1 MVLKTQA
8 PMIPVAVVGA
18 EETYISLYNSP
29 TLASLT
35 GLPYL
40 PITPTF
46 PWLGLLGLIPLP
58 TQWYID
64 FGEPI
69 PISTGGC
76 SPEAADDDDLAL
88 VSQLSE
94 QARGTIQGMILS
106 RLAKRHSI
114 FWD

>member
-1 MVLKTQA
+1 
-8 PMIPVAVVGA
+8 VGA
-18 EETYISLYNSP
+18 EEIYLSLYNSP
-29 TLASLT
+29 TLAGLT
-35 GLPYL
+35 GLPYF
-40 PITPTF
+40 PISPTF

-69 PISTGGC
+69 STGGC
-76 SPEAADDDDLAL
+76 GPGAADDLAL
-88 VSQLSE
+88 VSQLTE
-94 QARGTIQGMILS
+94 QAHGIIQGMILS